1 MQYGGKS
8 ERFML
13 FCPVQHFILA
23 FESLAVFELRLD
35 DQTQS
40 EIFTQLP
47 NIKEI
52 QRKKRPELCEICHV

>member
-1 MQYGGKS
+1 
-8 ERFML
+8 ML

-23 FESLAVFELRLD
+23 FESLTVFELRLD

-47 NIKEI
+47 NIKVI
-52 QRKKRPELCEICHV
+52 QRKKDGPELCEICHV

>member
-1 MQYGGKS
+1 
-8 ERFML
+8 ML
-13 FCPVQHFILA
+13 FCPLQHFILA

-47 NIKEI
+47 NIKVI
-52 QRKKRPELCEICHV
+52 QRKKMDLNCVKYVMCR